1 MPAARAL
8 SLSLSLFVADAQSV
22 RPGHEHV
29 ITSDGFFE
37 LEDLPKSAL
46 VFGGGYIAVE
56 LAGVLNTLGSKVT
69 LCVRSKMLRTFDVR
83 AACFTALCNH
93 SRRLLPPN
101 CCAPDSCNCV
111 PNAPAHTIVPQPA
124 LSEGL
129 KAEYLKHGITILE
142 GNTDKSV
149 EKRDDGLYATLADG
163 SVLGPFEAILCAK
176 GRRPSTSAVSGY
188 CPHTSAH
195 STHILSTFHDAPA
208 TAGLG
213 LDKVGVALTKRGHIQ
228 VDEFSNT
235 TAKNIYAVGDVI
247 GSGFDLTPAA
257 IAAGMCRA

>member
-1 MPAARAL
+1 M
-8 SLSLSLFVADAQSV
+8 

-83 AACFTALCNH
+83 ACFTAMCNH

-176 GRRPSTSAVSGY
+176 GRRPSTSAVSRY
-188 CPHTSAH
+188 NPHTHKCSLN
-195 STHILSTFHDAPA
+195 TQCNDCQCNDAPA